1 MRETWVQSLGRED
14 SLEKEIATHSST
26 LAQKIPW
33 TEEPG
38 AGNCPWGR
46 KESDTIS
53 KGNLF
58 KRECLQESSGGLVV
72 RTLSSQSQQSRFDP
86 WSELRSFMAWSK
98 KKKVGEN
105 AFSSFKMFRER
116 YQPISSYS
124 YKSQFNNDKNIS
136 SLEHQLI
143 KLE

>member
-98 KKKVGEN
+98 KKKWGRMLSVHLRCSG
-105 AFSSFKMFRER
+105 KD
-116 YQPISSYS
+116 I
-124 YKSQFNNDKNIS
+124 SQFPVIAISLSSIMIKILVLWNIS
-136 SLEHQLI
+136 
-143 KLE
+143 